1 MSIENNLK
9 RIADSLEGILA
20 KLDHIGGAVSQS
32 EVDEI
37 VAPKPPVPP
46 SAPSAAETVTPP
58 PGNPTQNTTTPAAP
72 VTPAP
77 PVTETV
83 PSAAPVSAPSTPPA
97 PAATMTADELNAA
110 LVTEFKRLGKRDP
123 IDAVLREFGVQS
135 ITELK
140 ADQYQAVID
149 KVKAV
154 TA

>member
-1 MSIENNLK
+1 
-9 RIADSLEGILA
+9 
-20 KLDHIGGAVSQS
+20 
-32 EVDEI
+32 
-37 VAPKPPVPP
+37 
-46 SAPSAAETVTPP
+46 
-58 PGNPTQNTTTPAAP
+58 
-72 VTPAP
+72 
-77 PVTETV
+77 
-83 PSAAPVSAPSTPPA
+83 
-97 PAATMTADELNAA
+97 MTADELNAA